1 MRQITETGDTERK
14 CAPYQLV
21 GNMIFSMNSTFNS
34 TESTS
39 SVITE
44 TQSQNKTTLKHEYS
58 DAK

>member
-1 MRQITETGDTERK
+1 
-14 CAPYQLV
+14 
-21 GNMIFSMNSTFNS
+21 MIFSMNSTFNS

-58 DAK
+58 DAKWENNYYDTD